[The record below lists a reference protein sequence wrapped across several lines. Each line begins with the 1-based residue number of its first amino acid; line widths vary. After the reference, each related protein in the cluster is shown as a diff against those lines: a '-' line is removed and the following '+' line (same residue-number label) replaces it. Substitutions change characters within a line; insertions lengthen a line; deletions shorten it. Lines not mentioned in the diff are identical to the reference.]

1 MTAGLT
7 ELGVDCPVCHASAG
21 MPCTGR
27 VPRRTGVHP
36 ERADAVGLVNGAIA
50 EVRPHDVVGR
60 PPWFPEQGTPQPLV
74 QYSAE
79 VFEEAHVGKRW
90 AGYVRVTVDAGPRGV
105 EGPHE
110 NPAWAR
116 RVEVS
121 VSPTGRSA
129 RVWVDGREIPM
140 ERSAPDGD

>member
-1 MTAGLT
+1 MSAGLT
-7 ELGVDCPVCHASAG
+7 ELGVRCPVCWAPPGEPCAGRDHAESFHAAR
-21 MPCTGR
+21 TSEAAR
-27 VPRRTGVHP
+27 ASRPR
-36 ERADAVGLVNGAIA
+36 
-50 EVRPHDVVGR
+50 EVRPGDASAR
-60 PPWFPEQGTPQPLV
+60 APWFPKQGTTQPLV

-79 VFEEAHVGKRW
+79 VMDEAYVGKRW

-121 VSPTGRSA
+121 VSPAGRSA
-129 RVWVDGREIPM
+129 RVWVDGREIPL
-140 ERSAPDGD
+140 ERSTPDGE